1 VERPAAGQ
9 AEILNELNKQGTPIS
24 LPGLNTHASDAAVR
38 LRQMKRWPLLLLLAM
53 AAVFLLTLNRPETWV
68 GWVHAFAEAG
78 MVGALADWFAV
89 VALFRHPLGLPIPHT
104 AIVPRRKDE
113 IGHSL
118 ARFVAEHFLHPDVVR
133 AKLEKSELSLQ
144 IINWLKSEA
153 GSQRLVDGTLRFLRW
168 GTAAWREENVRAFLR
183 RFSAQQLQRA
193 ELGPLLSRLLEWLVR
208 DGRHQELLTQALR
221 YAVIVLHDHREAIR
235 GNVQK
240 ESPWWLPG
248 FVDDRIVQQM
258 LDRIETLL
266 FQMALD
272 PDHAMRAEFDQLLYG
287 WVEDL
292 RSSPGLQRRLQ
303 QFKQDALENAALQ
316 DYLYQVWTDLVAG
329 IDRDVSKPDSMIAAE
344 LHRLIGDF
352 TANLENDPDMQ
363 ASINR
368 WLADSA
374 VVLVAENRHSIASLI
389 SDTVSGWDA
398 EETTQRVEL
407 AIGSDLQYI
416 RINGTLVGGLV
427 GLLLHALGQL
437 V

>member
-1 VERPAAGQ
+1 
-9 AEILNELNKQGTPIS
+9 
-24 LPGLNTHASDAAVR
+24 
-38 LRQMKRWPLLLLLAM
+38 MKRWPLLLLLAM
-53 AAVFLLTLNRPETWV
+53 AGVFLLTLNRPESWA

-104 AIVPRRKDE
+104 AIIPRRKDE
-113 IGHSL
+113 IGQSL
-118 ARFVAEHFLHPDVVR
+118 ARFVAEHFLHPEVVR
-133 AKLEKSELSLQ
+133 NKLERSELSLH
-144 IINWLKSEA
+144 IIRWLKSA
-153 GSQRLVDGTLRFLRW
+153 DGSQRLVAGTLRFLSW
-168 GTAAWREENVRAFLR
+168 GAGAWREDTVRAFLR
-183 RFSAQQLQRA
+183 RLSAQQLQRA

-208 DGRHQELLTQALR
+208 DGRHQALLTQALR
-221 YAVIVLHDHREAIR
+221 YAVVVLHDHREAIR

-272 PDHAMRAEFDQLLYG
+272 PDHAMRAEFDRLLNG
-287 WVEDL
+287 WVEEL
-292 RSSPGLQRRLQ
+292 RTSSGLRRRLE
-303 QFKQDALENAALQ
+303 QFKQDALENEALQ

-329 IDRDVSKPDSMIAAE
+329 MERDIARPDSLIAAE
-344 LHRLIGDF
+344 LHRVIGDF
-352 TANLENDPDMQ
+352 ADNLDNDPQMQ
-363 ASINR
+363 ASIDR

-374 VVLVAENRHSIASLI
+374 VVLVAENRHAIASLI
-389 SDTVSGWDA
+389 SDTVAGWDA
-398 EETTQRVEL
+398 DDTSQRVEL

-427 GLLLHALGQL
+427 GLLLHALGQFI
-437 V
+437 

>member
-1 VERPAAGQ
+1 MRRDGTVGDEAA
-9 AEILNELNKQGTPIS
+9 
-24 LPGLNTHASDAAVR
+24 R
-38 LRQMKRWPLLLLLAM
+38 LRRMKRWPLLLLLLM
-53 AAVFLLTLNRPETWV
+53 AAIFLLTLNRPESWA

-118 ARFVAEHFLHPDVVR
+118 ARFVAEHFLHPEVVR
-133 AKLEKSELSLQ
+133 AKLEASAMSSHIVAWLQ
-144 IINWLKSEA
+144 SAEGRK
-153 GSQRLVDGTLRFLRW
+153 RLVDSILRFLRW
-168 GTAAWREENVRAFLR
+168 GVGAWREDNVRAFLR
-183 RFSAQQLQRA
+183 RFSVQQLQRA
-193 ELGPLLSRLLEWLVR
+193 EMGPLLSRLIEWLVQ
-208 DGRHQELLTQALR
+208 DGRHQDLLTQTLR
-221 YAVIVLHDHREAIR
+221 YAVVLLHDHRETIR

-258 LDRIETLL
+258 LDRIENLL

-272 PDHAMRAEFDQLLYG
+272 PDHVMRAEFDRWLNS
-287 WVEDL
+287 WISDL
-292 RSSPGLQRRLQ
+292 RSSPQMQQRIEE
-303 QFKQDALENAALQ
+303 FKQAALSNEALQ
-316 DYLYQVWTDLVAG
+316 DYLFRVWTDLVAG
-329 IDRDVSKPDSMIAAE
+329 IERDIAAE
-344 LHRLIGDF
+344 DSFLAAELDRLIEDFANNLDGD
-352 TANLENDPDMQ
+352 LQMQ
-363 ASINR
+363 ASVDG
-368 WLADSA
+368 WLIDSA
-374 VVLVAENRHSIASLI
+374 VVLVSENRDAIASLI

-427 GLLLHALGQL
+427 GLLLHAAGKII
-437 V
+437 